1 MPANLLNKSFMKFL
15 LHIVAIA
22 VLSYAWLNYFQNK
35 EDVAAQRALAKTV
48 GNTDLRSDQLPE
60 YLKKSKDPAEKKA
73 LEELIKY
80 LKNAEKD
87 VDETVIA
94 AQNLADDKD
103 SISTFTGILYTFLSA
118 GYIGIVFVA
127 YILPLLAHRATHT
140 IYDSGEILQK
150 DNMSLARSKLA
161 QGDYEGAMLAFREAA
176 VGDPDNRIPWVEIIK
191 IQREFL
197 HDPAA
202 AIATIREILEV
213 NAWHENDAA
222 YFLFRLAELYDTD
235 MGDRESAVAIME
247 QVLEQFPETR
257 HSANARHKLHEWGL
271 V

>member
-1 MPANLLNKSFMKFL
+1 MKIL

-22 VLSYAWLNYFQNK
+22 GLSFAWINYFENK
-35 EDVAAQRALAKTV
+35 EAVAAQRTLAGTV
-48 GNTDLRSDQLPE
+48 GNQDLRSDLLPD
-60 YLKKSKDPAEKKA
+60 YLKESKDPSEKKA
-73 LEELIKY
+73 LEALIAY
-80 LKNAEKD
+80 LKNKETD
-87 VDETVIA
+87 VDETIRA
-94 AQNLADDKD
+94 AQTLADDKD
-103 SISTFTGILYTFLSA
+103 NGSTFTGILFTFLSA
-118 GYIGIVFVA
+118 GYLGIVFVA
-127 YILPLLAHRATHT
+127 YILPRLAHRATHT

-150 DNMSLARSKLA
+150 DNMSVARSKLA

-176 VGDPDNRIPWVEIIK
+176 AGDPDNRIPWVEIIK
-191 IQREFL
+191 IQREAL

-247 QVLEQFPETR
+247 QVMEQFSETR